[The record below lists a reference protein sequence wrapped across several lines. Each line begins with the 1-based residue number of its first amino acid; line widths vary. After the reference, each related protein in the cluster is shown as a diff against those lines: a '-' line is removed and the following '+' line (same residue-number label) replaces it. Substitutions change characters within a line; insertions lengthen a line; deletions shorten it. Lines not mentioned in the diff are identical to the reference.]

1 MPSSAGPNRSTGSA
15 ESRGLRVGVACR
27 GDSGAVHVIEL
38 SVPDGS
44 TVGDVIRRSGI
55 LDRCPAIDSAAMSV
69 GIFNRACTP
78 DDPVRDGDRVEIY
91 EALRA
96 DPKEA
101 RRRRARRGRA
111 KPP

>member
-1 MPSSAGPNRSTGSA
+1 MPSSAGPSRSTGSA
-15 ESRGLRVGVACR
+15 EPRGLRVSVACR

-44 TVGDVIRRSGI
+44 TVGDVIRRSAI
-55 LDRCPAIDSAAMSV
+55 LDRCPAIDPAALSV
-69 GIFNRACTP
+69 GIFNRSCALE
-78 DDPVRDGDRVEIY
+78 DRVRDGDRVEIY

-101 RRRRARRGRA
+101 RRRRARHGRDRPA
-111 KPP
+111 